1 TKLVPSGVPRL
12 TSSTPILPAL
22 DVLLPTA
29 RGVEA
34 SVAADVAGVIAKSPG
49 GATLAMWGHV
59 AMLRVAAPR
68 GSRIRPFMG
77 AGGGFKSPYLA
88 GIVTA
93 APMGSLRGSSSGLA
107 SPIFFHIV
115 PFLE

>member
-1 TKLVPSGVPRL
+1 
-12 TSSTPILPAL
+12 
-22 DVLLPTA
+22 
-29 RGVEA
+29 
-34 SVAADVAGVIAKSPG
+34 
-49 GATLAMWGHV
+49 MWGHV

-93 APMGSLRGSSSGLA
+93 APMGSLRGS
-107 SPIFFHIV
+107 
-115 PFLE
+115 